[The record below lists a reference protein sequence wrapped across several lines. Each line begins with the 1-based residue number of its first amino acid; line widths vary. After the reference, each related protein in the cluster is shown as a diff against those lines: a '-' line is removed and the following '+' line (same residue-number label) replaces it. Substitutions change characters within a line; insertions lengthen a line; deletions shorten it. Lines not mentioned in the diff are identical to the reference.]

1 MKSSSRLSVALH
13 ALAHLAEQPDSPLT
27 SGDLARCVRT
37 NPVVIRRTLAGLRDA
52 GMVASTPGPGGG
64 WTLARSA
71 ERISVADVSAAL
83 GERILLAVDLAGGP
97 GCSIQKSVS
106 HVLDGF
112 LDDAEALLQKQLS
125 RISLADLAAQVRG
138 KTTRVHAIRAKVET
152 RRQ

>member
-27 SGDLARCVRT
+27 SADLARCVRT

-71 ERISVADVSAAL
+71 ERISIADVSAAL

-106 HVLDGF
+106 HILDGF

-138 KTTRVHAIRAKVET
+138 KRTRTHVIPE
-152 RRQ
+152 